1 MNLHKNLTLFKLNPG
16 DSFNLYVTRWPWA
29 RRPTPGCR
37 PRGSCRC
44 WWRAT
49 GWTGPDSAAPACE
62 YSSHSEYCIVK
73 CATGVCLVCQL
84 WYCDTVVC
92 CIVSSTWYTN
102 LWPLDHSSP
111 STYTHTHCSFSE
123 VPLNICPLYNFKWH
137 DNIKMYTFLPNES
150 DSLSLVTLK
159 ERKTRTVTEPNVQR
173 VKMIF
178 KHLTFILMYYIY
190 HTSIYREERQFTL
203 LRI

>member
-1 MNLHKNLTLFKLNPG
+1 MYLKIKYGMF
-16 DSFNLYVTRWPWA
+16 
-29 RRPTPGCR
+29 
-37 PRGSCRC
+37 
-44 WWRAT
+44 
-49 GWTGPDSAAPACE
+49 
-62 YSSHSEYCIVK
+62 HSWSVAI
-73 CATGVCLVCQL
+73 L
-84 WYCDTVVC
+84 WYVVC
-92 CIVSSTWYTN
+92 CIVSSTLTC
-102 LWPLDHSSP
+102 DHWTTAAP
-111 STYTHTHCSFSE
+111 APTHTHCSFSE